1 VNARGHGLTDAL
13 EPALLE
19 ALAGGERSD
28 ASSPEPRPIP
38 ARGDVGAAVPFPLT
52 LLPPALQSAVRAVAR
67 FNKIPEASPALVGV
81 GTLATAIGKRALV
94 LHVAAEPGVLR
105 QPVSEIDADTWAAP
119 AAAHGIGLWFLD
131 EAVRVQRTA
140 VEDLLL
146 ETARRT
152 LAWLG
157 RRDEATVTTR
167 TLSLYGPRP
176 RPDAKT
182 GPRHPG
188 KSDTGATDV
197 DADERLPI
205 DRTKKKKDSR
215 LSTSHCFYW
224 PPIVGASRTICITP
238 TRETRTVFEA
248 IRQLEAAP

>member
-119 AAAHGIGLWFLD
+119 AAAHGIGLSG
-131 EAVRVQRTA
+131 VNY
-140 VEDLLL
+140 
-146 ETARRT
+146 
-152 LAWLG
+152 LG
-157 RRDEATVTTR
+157 RSATII
-167 TLSLYGPRP
+167 LAG
-176 RPDAKT
+176 
-182 GPRHPG
+182 
-188 KSDTGATDV
+188 
-197 DADERLPI
+197 
-205 DRTKKKKDSR
+205 
-215 LSTSHCFYW
+215 
-224 PPIVGASRTICITP
+224 
-238 TRETRTVFEA
+238 
-248 IRQLEAAP
+248 